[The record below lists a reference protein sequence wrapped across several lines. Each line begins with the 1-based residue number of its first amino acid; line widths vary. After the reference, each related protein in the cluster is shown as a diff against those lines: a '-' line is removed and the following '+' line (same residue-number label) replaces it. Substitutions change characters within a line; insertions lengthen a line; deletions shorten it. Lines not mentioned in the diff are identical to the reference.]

1 MVVPPCDA
9 LAPVIVEELLAAIR
23 RTRRDKGPSAII
35 AELHPQAILA
45 ISDHVTVL
53 DRGTVVHGRTA
64 AALSAQPA
72 LLDRLLGL
80 ARADLQAPASEV
92 NPPSALSPRPRR
104 CARKLSLSFTA

>member
-1 MVVPPCDA
+1 MVPPCDA
-9 LAPVIVEELLAAIR
+9 LAPVIVEELLVGIR
-23 RTRRDKGPSAII
+23 GTRRDKGPSAIT
-35 AELHPQAILA
+35 AELHPQAIPA
-45 ISDHVTVL
+45 ISDHVTVP